1 MLPLQQKSS
10 NISNI
15 LKVKMTME
23 KKQSVIGIGE
33 ALFDVLPE
41 GKKLGGAPAN
51 FAYHVS
57 QFGLNSCA
65 VSAMGD
71 DELGKELEKELN
83 DHHLNYQIDKVAYP
97 TGTVQVSLDANGIPC
112 YDIKE
117 GAAWDNI
124 PYTPALEKLAKNCTA
139 ACFGSL
145 AQRNEVSRNTI
156 YRFLDNMPKEEGILK
171 IFDINLRQGFY
182 DKDIITESIKRC
194 NILKINDEE
203 LITVSRIFG
212 YPGIDLENKCWLL
225 LGKYNLKMLILTCG
239 VNGSYVFTP
248 GEVSFIETPKVEVA
262 DTVGAGDSFT
272 GAFVASIL
280 KGKSVKEA
288 HELAVKVS
296 AFVCTQNGA
305 MPVLPE
311 EFTK

>member
-1 MLPLQQKSS
+1 MTVYIYHIIGNTLVQDDILLAILIAECLIDGIVLAGKLIGTMTLP
-10 NISNI
+10 
-15 LKVKMTME
+15 
-23 KKQSVIGIGE
+23 GI
-33 ALFDVLPE
+33 
-41 GKKLGGAPAN
+41 AP
-51 FAYHVS
+51 S
-57 QFGLNSCA
+57 
-65 VSAMGD
+65 
-71 DELGKELEKELN
+71 
-83 DHHLNYQIDKVAYP
+83 
-97 TGTVQVSLDANGIPC
+97 TVQVSLDANGIPC

-124 PYTPALEKLAKNCTA
+124 PYTPALEKLAENCTA

-156 YRFLDNMPKEEGILK
+156 YRFLDHMPKGEEILK

-239 VNGSYVFTP
+239 VNGSYVGSRVDWT
-248 GEVSFIETPKVEVA
+248 
-262 DTVGAGDSFT
+262 
-272 GAFVASIL
+272 
-280 KGKSVKEA
+280 
-288 HELAVKVS
+288 
-296 AFVCTQNGA
+296 
-305 MPVLPE
+305 
-311 EFTK
+311 